1 MALSA
6 DRSLNV
12 AHSGADVVNDLP
24 IGVSTTIYQG
34 AFVGLAAGNARGLV
48 AGDPF
53 MGIALFNRA
62 VGTSSGGIDTTVRVV
77 TKGVLKG
84 VTITG
89 ASGAADVGGQVF
101 ASADDTLTK
110 TITSN
115 SFVGRI
121 RRFDT
126 VSSTFDVYFEAAT
139 DLGNTA

>member
-1 MALSA
+1 MPLSA
-6 DRSLNV
+6 DRGLNV
-12 AHSGADVVNDLP
+12 AYDGAGVINDLP
-24 IGVSTTIYQG
+24 IGVSTTVYQG
-34 AFVGLAAGNARGLV
+34 AFVGLTAGNARGLV

-53 MGIALFNRA
+53 MGINVLNRA
-62 VGTSSGGIDTTVRVV
+62 AGTSVGGTDTTVRVV

-89 ASGAADVGGQVF
+89 ASAATDVGKQVY
-101 ASADDTLTK
+101 ASADDTLTL
-110 TITSN
+110 TISGN

-126 VSSTFDVYFEAAT
+126 ATSTFDVYFEAAT